1 LAEEREIEILG
12 FGTRIAHTLQLIF
25 FTLLVLT
32 GLVLLS
38 IELFAWIIYPIGV
51 PLAPIVGLSQET
63 GAITV
68 GAEVARAIHRFTG
81 PLWGALLIVYGI
93 YLVAARKILVFEPLK
108 KPFRQQ
114 IREAIALLN
123 HYALGKPL
131 PKDVEENLDRHNVLV
146 SYLTIVLII
155 AFILVGGSG
164 AAMIYLNLTPEQHR
178 VMILLHDI
186 GFYLSILF
194 TLAHIFAVTH
204 PANLPTLKAMF
215 TNGRVA
221 LRWAEE
227 HMPRYI
233 RARVAREEAGSP
245 GGEG

>member
-1 LAEEREIEILG
+1 MGEEREIEILG
-12 FGTRIAHTLQLIF
+12 MGTRIAHTLQLIF

-38 IELFAWIIYPIGV
+38 IELFAWIVYPIGV

-63 GAITV
+63 GAVTV
-68 GAEVARAIHRFTG
+68 GVEVARAIHRFTG

-93 YLVAARKILVFEPLK
+93 YLVITRKILVFEPLK
-108 KPFRQQ
+108 KPLRQQ

-131 PKDVEENLDRHNVLV
+131 PRDVEENLDRHNVLV
-146 SYLTIVLII
+146 SYLTVVLII

-164 AAMIYLNLTPEQHR
+164 AAMIYLNLTPDQHR
-178 VMILLHDI
+178 IMLLLHDI

-204 PANLPTLKAMF
+204 PNNIPILKAMF

-221 LRWAEE
+221 LRWAEQ

-233 RARVAREEAGSP
+233 RSRLTHGGIEAQGD
-245 GGEG
+245 